1 MSKKFLDIIGLSRLV
16 SLIKNDIE
24 NKADNSS
31 LESLRNETN
40 NKIDII
46 NTNLSTKPNTQ
57 TVAEMISRNAAAIIG
72 SNAEM
77 SVGFTLQS
85 AAFQA
90 ILEPSHITCLETGPW
105 YKISDG
111 VPIQC
116 GSESGVYVGEND
128 VATVMMDETLFYF
141 LDSLNHKYQRI
152 KLGDPTKPFGALML
166 PSGEQICIQSDAT
179 PTSLPTYIYAIADK
193 TTTPKYIAMSENPGV
208 ESALFLGHINK
219 IPSKID
225 AIEFYINATIEEALE
240 EDPIATADLNFPTSQ
255 YYCTGAQTADSAPIW
270 TLNSSFF
277 DTNFTSGQFNTLNS
291 GLTVD
296 DKDQIST
303 NKDDINSIKSNYVK
317 FTDFATIERAGV
329 IKRGDWITLS
339 EDGKLEAGE
348 LTAAQY
354 KSASGKI
361 FVGKTTLNNVLS
373 EQLSKKQDLLTFDDT
388 PTASSDNPIT
398 SGGVYSSIEDVSSR
412 IDNAE
417 SEIENV
423 GYTIDSITNDI
434 DNINTN
440 IDNINTNIDNINTDI
455 DNIHNDIDNINSNYE
470 DLSSTVSDL
479 DSNVSDLGSTVSDLD
494 SDIENLSEVAR
505 TGSYN
510 DLSDTPISVA
520 GIETMIHNTWV
531 EIRTTR
537 GGRYGSMIELEASDD
552 GIIYLKSK
560 TLDVHF
566 DEFYIGQYKKI
577 AHMLGL
583 SLEVSESN
591 NKNIIYI
598 NSLPN
603 EESNAGSV
611 INLTAEGMS
620 GTTSGEI
627 NIKSLS
633 RTSESVEGSTINIY
647 SEGSPTG
654 AGSAVNIT
662 AEAGGSETSGGTG
675 GEVKIKAEKCKNN
688 TTGVGI
694 IRLESESA
702 NSNPGVIELK
712 AKQTVSVYGINN
724 LIENNTSTNNINPAR
739 YNKLTIHNANPYVL
753 VYPTDYKS
761 TDNIALEYNGEFTK
775 PSTITNYNF
784 NITGC
789 TMLGEYENIEDN
801 VLYQFSV
808 LNNVCIVI
816 KAE

>member
-1 MSKKFLDIIGLSRLV
+1 MSKKFLDLIGLSRLV
-16 SLIKNDIE
+16 SLIKNDME
-24 NKADNSS
+24 DKADNSS

-46 NTNLSTKPNTQ
+46 NTDLSTKPNTQ

-72 SNAEM
+72 ANPEM
-77 SVGFTLQS
+77 STGFTLQS

-90 ILEPSHITCLETGPW
+90 ILDPSRITCLETGPW
-105 YKISDG
+105 YKINDG
-111 VPIQC
+111 VPVKC
-116 GSESGVYVGEND
+116 GAESGVYVGESD

-141 LDSLNHKYQRI
+141 LDDQNHKYQRV
-152 KLGDPTKPFGALML
+152 KLGDPTKPFGALRL
-166 PSGEQICIQSDAT
+166 PSGEQIYIQSDAT
-179 PTSLPTYIYAIADK
+179 QTSLPTYIYAIAN
-193 TTTPKYIAMSENPGV
+193 TTTAPKFIEMFDNLEVRSV
-208 ESALFLGHINK
+208 LFLGYINK
-219 IPSKID
+219 IPAKVG

-240 EDPIATADLNFPTSQ
+240 QDPITTADLNFPTSQ

-277 DTNFTSGQFNTLNS
+277 DTNFTEGQFNTLNS
-291 GLTVD
+291 GLTVE
-296 DKDQIST
+296 DKEQIAT
-303 NKDDINSIKSNYVK
+303 NKDDIDNIKSRYVK
-317 FTDFATIERAGV
+317 FTDYASTDKAGV
-329 IKRGDWITLS
+329 IKRGNWITLS

-373 EQLSKKQDLLTFDDT
+373 EQLSTKQDALTFDDT
-388 PTASSDNPIT
+388 PTAGSDNPIT
-398 SGGVYSSIEDVSSR
+398 SSGVYYSIEEVGSR
-412 IDNAE
+412 IDNTE
-417 SEIENV
+417 SEIENI
-423 GYTIDSITNDI
+423 GYSIDSITNDI

-440 IDNINTNIDNINTDI
+440 IDNINTDI
-455 DNIHNDIDNINSNYE
+455 ENIHNDIDNINSSYD
-470 DLSSTVSDL
+470 DLSSTVNDL
-479 DSNVSDLGSTVSDLD
+479 DSTVTDLS
-494 SDIENLSEVAR
+494 SDIENLSEVAK
-505 TGSYN
+505 TGSYS
-510 DLSDTPISVA
+510 DLSDTPISVS
-520 GIETMIHNTWV
+520 GIETMINNTWV

-620 GTTSGEI
+620 GTTAGEI

-633 RTSESVEGSTINIY
+633 RTSESNEGSTINIY
-647 SEGSPTG
+647 SEGSSTG
-654 AGSAVNIT
+654 AGSTVNIT
-662 AEAGGSETSGGTG
+662 AEAGGSETYGGSG

-688 TTGVGI
+688 TTGIGI
-694 IRLESESA
+694 IRLESES
-702 NSNPGVIELK
+702 SNNNKGVIELN
-712 AKQTVSVYGINN
+712 AKQVVAVYGVNN
-724 LIENNTSTNNINPAR
+724 YIENNSTSNNINPAR

-753 VYPTDYKS
+753 VSPIDYKT